1 MSIKK
6 QFFILSIII
15 TFVPILCL
23 TSFLTHYY
31 VKSSDRLLIEG
42 YKAIREMDGSQF
54 TKNDWDML
62 YETIDTLPLDVEA
75 ALLDERNTV
84 LISSIPDFTIG
95 KQIQPREMWELVNGE
110 SDKYFYQF
118 TSPSLENRKITL
130 LTRTSRERRKTET
143 NKTMWISLLTI
154 IVIFISICVVLI
166 IFISTNI
173 FKSIILL
180 ENKTQQI
187 AEGNLSEKVD
197 ITDELGKSN
206 EITSTLQ
213 SLEKMRLSLLE
224 AQNRKN
230 KFIMGISHDL
240 RTPVAIIK
248 GYTEAIKD
256 GIITDP
262 DEITT
267 SLELIGTKT
276 TQLESMI
283 DTLIN
288 FMKLNNSELR
298 QNLVPSS
305 ITTLIQNF
313 AKESKITAN
322 VFKRNIIIN
331 INLNQDI
338 QVPLDTQLA
347 SRAFQNLF
355 SNALR
360 YTNDGDEIE
369 ISSYIEDQN
378 VYLKIR
384 DTGIGMAQ
392 EDMANIFDL
401 FYRAS
406 NSRREE
412 GMGIGLSVVKNI
424 VETHGWKINVESEL
438 KVGSTFTIQIP
449 FGQN

>member
-1 MSIKK
+1 MSIRK
-6 QFFILSIII
+6 QFFFLAIII
-15 TFVPILCL
+15 TIVPILCL
-23 TSFLTHYY
+23 VSFLTHYY

-42 YKAIREMDGSQF
+42 YKEIRNMDASQF
-54 TKNDWDML
+54 TKNDWDAL
-62 YETIDTLPLDVEA
+62 YETIKTLPLDVEA
-75 ALLDERNTV
+75 ALLDETNNV
-84 LISSIPDFTIG
+84 LISSIPDFTVG
-95 KQIQPREMWELVNGE
+95 KQIQPREMWELINGA
-110 SDKYFYQF
+110 SDQYFYQF

-130 LTRTSRERRKTET
+130 LTRTSRERKKTET
-143 NKTMWISLLTI
+143 NKTMWITILTLI
-154 IVIFISICVVLI
+154 I
-166 IFISTNI
+166 IFISVCIVLIVVISTTI

-187 AEGNLSEKVD
+187 ADGDLSEKAD
-197 ITDELGKSN
+197 ITTDLKRSN

-213 SLEKMRLSLLE
+213 SLEKMRISLLE

-248 GYTEAIKD
+248 GYTEAISD
-256 GIITDP
+256 GIISEP
-262 DEITT
+262 EEVKT
-267 SLELIGTKT
+267 SLELIGSKT

-288 FMKLNNSELR
+288 FMKLNSSELR
-298 QNLVPSS
+298 QNLVPAS
-305 ITTLIQNF
+305 ITTLIKNF
-313 AKESKITAN
+313 AKESKVTAN

-331 INLNQDI
+331 INLERDI
-338 QVPLDTQLA
+338 QVPLDKQLA

-369 ISSYIEDQN
+369 ISSYIEEQII
-378 VYLKIR
+378 YLKIR
-384 DTGIGMAQ
+384 DTGIGMA
-392 EDMANIFDL
+392 EKDLSNIFDL
-401 FYRAS
+401 FYRAT

-424 VETHGWKINVESEL
+424 VETHGWKIDVESQL
-438 KVGSTFTIQIP
+438 GVGSTFTIQIP
-449 FGQN
+449 FEQN